1 MKKAIFFSFCA
12 VLFFNNSFV
21 SQNEKSIELESLF
34 GDLRGRHI
42 GPASMS
48 GRIIDME
55 VHPKNERVIY
65 AGTAGGGVWKSNN
78 SGTTF
83 FPIFDDHCQS
93 IGAVEVDPNEP
104 DKVIYVGTGETW
116 TRNSVSVGNGLYKST
131 DGGVNWK
138 KIGLEKSE
146 RIANIIVNPTNSNE
160 IYVSVLGAL
169 WSDSEER
176 GVYKSSDAGQTWEK
190 ILYVNES
197 TGCADL
203 AINPKNP
210 SVIYAS
216 MWEFRRTAWSFN
228 SGGENSS
235 LYKSEDAGKTWK
247 KIHNGFPKGK
257 LGRLAIAVSPSNP
270 EIIYT
275 VIEAEEQKR
284 KGIYRSDDAGA
295 NWKQLNNDFG
305 ITVRPFYFSRIVV
318 DPKNPDVVVKAGLNG
333 SISKDGGKT
342 FKGLG
347 NMHSD
352 IHDVV
357 FSINNS
363 DILYAGTDGGV
374 YRSWDCGSTME
385 IVENMPLSQFYHIS
399 VDNEEP
405 YNIYGG
411 LQDNGS
417 WYGPSSSGGGISA
430 RDWNSVGMGD
440 GFRVL
445 KHPTKPIIYSEMQG
459 AASVWRFDSEN
470 SRVKTIQPLPQKG
483 TPKLRF
489 NWNAPMAISTNQP
502 DRFYM
507 GSQFL
512 HKSEDMGDTWKII
525 SPDLTTNDSKKQDQE
540 NSGGLSMDNS
550 GAENHTTIFT
560 IAESS
565 LDENVIWVGTDDG
578 NVQVTKDGGQN
589 WTNTT
594 MNIPN
599 LPSNTWCYHIEASV
613 HNKQTAYA
621 VFDGHVSGDMKAYV
635 YKTSDFGKT
644 WSSIATDEIEI
655 FARNI
660 QEDFENPDLLFL
672 GTELGLYITI
682 NGGKKWSKFTNKVPP
697 VAIHFIALQK
707 QTNDLVLGTH
717 GRGVIIIDDI
727 SPLRSINKDVL
738 SKKLH
743 FFDSDVFHMSDK
755 SGSFGNGFGAE
766 TQFVGDNPSSAAQIK
781 YILPKRHTFGKMS
794 MEIQTMD
801 GEKILSLS
809 PGKSKG
815 INIVNWNYNM
825 KQPKVAKAKTIVREL
840 LFATQRMPAGK
851 YKAVINKGKAN
862 FEHVFEI
869 AHDKESK
876 LTPDAHELKHSTS
889 MKLYHMS
896 EELAYIIYK
905 MDTLIDITSKAK
917 HKLALIEL
925 KEKLVITTGD
935 NYVGSAEPKLREKLL
950 ELYSKLV
957 SSYDQPSA
965 AELKY
970 LAVIE
975 SDFSDAKK
983 NLEKLFKKVKAK
995 NIQFRSFEDFIK

>member
-1 MKKAIFFSFCA
+1 
-12 VLFFNNSFV
+12 
-21 SQNEKSIELESLF
+21 
-34 GDLRGRHI
+34 
-42 GPASMS
+42 
-48 GRIIDME
+48 
-55 VHPKNERVIY
+55 
-65 AGTAGGGVWKSNN
+65 
-78 SGTTF
+78 
-83 FPIFDDHCQS
+83 
-93 IGAVEVDPNEP
+93 
-104 DKVIYVGTGETW
+104 
-116 TRNSVSVGNGLYKST
+116 
-131 DGGVNWK
+131 
-138 KIGLEKSE
+138 
-146 RIANIIVNPTNSNE
+146 
-160 IYVSVLGAL
+160 
-169 WSDSEER
+169 
-176 GVYKSSDAGQTWEK
+176 
-190 ILYVNES
+190 
-197 TGCADL
+197 
-203 AINPKNP
+203 
-210 SVIYAS
+210 
-216 MWEFRRTAWSFN
+216 
-228 SGGENSS
+228 
-235 LYKSEDAGKTWK
+235 
-247 KIHNGFPKGK
+247 
-257 LGRLAIAVSPSNP
+257 
-270 EIIYT
+270 
-275 VIEAEEQKR
+275 
-284 KGIYRSDDAGA
+284 
-295 NWKQLNNDFG
+295 
-305 ITVRPFYFSRIVV
+305 
-318 DPKNPDVVVKAGLNG
+318 
-333 SISKDGGKT
+333 
-342 FKGLG
+342 
-347 NMHSD
+347 
-352 IHDVV
+352 
-357 FSINNS
+357 
-363 DILYAGTDGGV
+363 
-374 YRSWDCGSTME
+374 
-385 IVENMPLSQFYHIS
+385 
-399 VDNEEP
+399 
-405 YNIYGG
+405 
-411 LQDNGS
+411 
-417 WYGPSSSGGGISA
+417 
-430 RDWNSVGMGD
+430 
-440 GFRVL
+440 
-445 KHPTKPIIYSEMQG
+445 
-459 AASVWRFDSEN
+459 
-470 SRVKTIQPLPQKG
+470 
-483 TPKLRF
+483 
-489 NWNAPMAISTNQP
+489 
-502 DRFYM
+502 
-507 GSQFL
+507 
-512 HKSEDMGDTWKII
+512 
-525 SPDLTTNDSKKQDQE
+525 
-540 NSGGLSMDNS
+540 
-550 GAENHTTIFT
+550 
-560 IAESS
+560 
-565 LDENVIWVGTDDG
+565 
-578 NVQVTKDGGQN
+578 
-589 WTNTT
+589 
-594 MNIPN
+594 
-599 LPSNTWCYHIEASV
+599 
-613 HNKQTAYA
+613 
-621 VFDGHVSGDMKAYV
+621 MKAYV